1 MADVTIYHNPRCGTS
16 RKTLELIRKKGI
28 EPKIVEYLKTP
39 PTEKELDTILKLLGL
54 EPRELMRTKEAV
66 YSRYRFDNPKLR
78 RAQLI
83 AAMVRHPILIERPI
97 VLSGGRA
104 ALGRPPENVEKI
116 L

>member
-1 MADVTIYHNPRCGTS
+1 MSDVTIYHNPRCGTS
-16 RKTLELIRKKGI
+16 RKTLELIRNKGI

-39 PTEKELDTILKLLGL
+39 PTEKELDTILKLLGI
-54 EPRELMRTKEAV
+54 EPRELMRTKETE

-83 AAMVRHPILIERPI
+83 AAMIRHPVLIERPI
-97 VLSGGRA
+97 VLSNGKA